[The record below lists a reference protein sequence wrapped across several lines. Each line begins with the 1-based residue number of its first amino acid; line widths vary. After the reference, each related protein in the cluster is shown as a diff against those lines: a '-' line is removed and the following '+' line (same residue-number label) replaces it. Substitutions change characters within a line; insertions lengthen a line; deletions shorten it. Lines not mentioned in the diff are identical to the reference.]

1 MKRIDDKYFYF
12 VLITF
17 ITGAIVYFSQ
27 QHQALKYN
35 CYMSSEGKLI
45 DLKNERALYFKRGIP
60 IWIPIQNSS
69 TANVQIALLGD
80 VFFTDD
86 DYVYISAFANIN
98 EVKKRLK
105 KGDSAVDI
113 VKKLKDAKAYI
124 LEEEVAKEDVFE
136 INAKERRLDV
146 GQIAIDVLNG
156 YTNWQEVLQYLID
169 GVPEEEI
176 ARKIE
181 LSKILGGRYKSH
193 EQNAKL
199 IKKQ

>member
-35 CYMSSEGKLI
+35 CYMNSEGKLI

-60 IWIPIQNSS
+60 IWIPIQNND
-69 TANVQIALLGD
+69 TANEQIASLGD

-86 DYVYISAFANIN
+86 DYVYISVFANIN

-124 LEEEVAKEDVFE
+124 LEEEVAKEMVFE
-136 INAKERRLDV
+136 TKLKLNI
-146 GQIAIDVLNG
+146 GQIAVDVLNG
-156 YTNWQEVLQYLID
+156 HTNWQEVLKYID
-169 GVPEEEI
+169 DGLSEEEI
-176 ARKIE
+176 ARNIE
-181 LSKILGGRYKSH
+181 LSKIFGGRYKSH
-193 EQNAKL
+193 EQDAKL

>member
-1 MKRIDDKYFYF
+1 MKRVDDKYFYF

-27 QHQALKYN
+27 QQQALKYN

-60 IWIPIQNSS
+60 IWIPIQNND
-69 TANVQIALLGD
+69 TANEQIASLGD

-86 DYVYISAFANIN
+86 DYVYINAFANTN

-124 LEEEVAKEDVFE
+124 LEEEVAKEVVFE

-146 GQIAIDVLNG
+146 GQIAVDVLNG
-156 YTNWQEVLQYLID
+156 YTNWQEVLQYLSD

-193 EQNAKL
+193 KNDAKL
-199 IKKQ
+199 IKQQ

>member
-60 IWIPIQNSS
+60 IWIPIQNND
-69 TANVQIALLGD
+69 TANEQIASFGD

-86 DYVYISAFANIN
+86 DYFYVSVFANIN

-113 VKKLKDAKAYI
+113 VKKLKDTKAYI
-124 LEEEVAKEDVFE
+124 LEEEVAKEVVFE
-136 INAKERRLDV
+136 INAKERKLDV
-146 GQIAIDVLNG
+146 DQIAVDILNG
-156 YTNWQEVLQYLID
+156 YTNWQEVLQYLIED
-169 GVPEEEI
+169 APEEEI

-181 LSKILGGRYKSH
+181 LSKIFGGRYKSH
-193 EQNAKL
+193 KNDEKL